1 LVANHIDLCLL
12 RQSQRIPDGWLTAR
26 EISIPDYKSTTQ
38 VNLGYPDS
46 SKMMQQQQQQQ
57 QPRD

>member
-1 LVANHIDLCLL
+1 LCLL

-46 SKMMQQQQQQQ
+46 SKDDAAAAAAAAQ
-57 QPRD
+57 R

>member
-1 LVANHIDLCLL
+1 LYLL

-38 VNLGYPDS
+38 V
-46 SKMMQQQQQQQ
+46 KFRV
-57 QPRD
+57 PRFFKDDAAAAAAAAQR